1 MGQHRN
7 LEAPCT
13 CIRQPAGLHFFSLGT
28 YTHVYC
34 VGTQVPMPKMSRQVV
49 RCFRIYQPKLQKVSR
64 KKLKLN
70 KFYSCLRQKLF
81 TDYWACLF
89 CRYLVPS
96 SYVGNSYRLYKTSI
110 TVKRLGKC
118 FFRPD
123 YSLLPLYFTSVC
135 SFKLK
140 TYLGPEIYLKR

>member
-13 CIRQPAGLHFFSLGT
+13 CIRQPAGLQFFSLGT

-96 SYVGNSYRLYKTSI
+96 SYVGNSYRLYKTSCQVSVFQARLLFI
-110 TVKRLGKC
+110 TALFYFSV
-118 FFRPD
+118 FFQVENIP
-123 YSLLPLYFTSVC
+123 
-135 SFKLK
+135 
-140 TYLGPEIYLKR
+140 GA